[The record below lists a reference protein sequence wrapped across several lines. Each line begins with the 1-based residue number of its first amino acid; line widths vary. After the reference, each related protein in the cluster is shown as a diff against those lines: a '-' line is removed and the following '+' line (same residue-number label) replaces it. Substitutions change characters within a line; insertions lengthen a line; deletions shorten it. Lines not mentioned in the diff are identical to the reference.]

1 MKKTLIITALIIV
14 AGGLAVNEAFN
25 AFHKSPLGK
34 LKQINDQKQNVEKLI
49 KDGPLEIKPQPALK
63 LQ

>member
-1 MKKTLIITALIIV
+1 MKKTLIITAIVLV
-14 AGGLAVNEAFN
+14 AGAFAASEAYNAFN
-25 AFHKSPLGK
+25 RSPLGK

-49 KDGPLEIKPQPALK
+49 KDGPLEIKQPALK